1 MEPIGAPELVVGVGA
16 IGLGAAC
23 MLLGY
28 RLALILLPIW
38 GFFAGFL
45 IGAQAI
51 QALVGGAFLGT
62 APIGW
67 VVGGVIGLAFGALSY
82 AFWYVAVVIALG
94 SVGYWLVWAGMTL
107 LGFSETGL
115 TPIGIGLVGGAIF
128 ALLGVV
134 MGVPLVALV
143 VVTAVAGA
151 HALVAGLLLV
161 LGTIDVSALATG
173 IVTAVIGAS
182 VGWWLAAIGLSL
194 ISITIQLRT
203 IGEFVLEPPA
213 ARL

>member
-1 MEPIGAPELVVGVGA
+1 MEPIGAPELVAGVVA
-16 IGLGAAC
+16 LGLGAAW

-45 IGAQAI
+45 IGAQIA
-51 QALVGGAFLGT
+51 QALVGGGFLGT
-62 APIGW
+62 PVGW

-82 AFWYVAVVIALG
+82 AFWYVAVVIAFG
-94 SVGYWLVWAGMTL
+94 SVGYWLTWAGMTL
-107 LGFSETGL
+107 VGFSETGL

-134 MGVPLVALV
+134 TGVPLVAVV

-151 HALVAGLLLV
+151 HALVAGLLLI
-161 LGTIDVSALATG
+161 LGTIDLGALATG
-173 IVTAVIGAS
+173 VVTAVIGAS
-182 VGWWLAAIGLSL
+182 VGWWLAAIGLAL

-203 IGEFVLEPPA
+203 IGEFVLEPPS